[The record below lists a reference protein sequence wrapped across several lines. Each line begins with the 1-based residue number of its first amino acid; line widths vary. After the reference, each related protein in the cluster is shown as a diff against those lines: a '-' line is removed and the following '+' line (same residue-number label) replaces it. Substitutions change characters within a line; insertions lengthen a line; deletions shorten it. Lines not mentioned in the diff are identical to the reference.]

1 MRRRRSEKRLVPLRV
16 LMTLDT
22 VGGIWRFG
30 MDLARALQPRNV
42 CFVFATLGPP
52 PSAAQKEEAQA
63 YGDIVHL
70 PLPLDWLA
78 AKEGDLADIPDR
90 IAALS
95 EHRAA
100 DIIHLNLP
108 TQAAGIETDKP
119 VVVMSH
125 SCVPTWFRGLR
136 NTAPPETW
144 EWHTRLNR
152 QGLSRADVVLAP
164 SRSHAD
170 LMEATYGTIRNLRVA
185 HNATGAAPH
194 MTERGNR
201 DGVVAVGR
209 WWDEGKNGVVLDQLA
224 ARADYPLT
232 MIGSVKG
239 PNGEHFEIQNARH
252 AGPLSHQDTL
262 VRIANAET
270 FVSPS
275 VYEPFGLAALEAAA
289 CRTPL
294 VLADIPTY
302 RELWD
307 GAALFVSPHDPAAYA
322 EAIARLRKER
332 QLREIMAQLASNR
345 ATRFTPVRQAAAM
358 RAVYDSLALP
368 AMNVNAG

>member
-201 DGVVAVGR
+201 DGVVAVGA
-209 WWDEGKNGVVLDQLA
+209 GGTK
-224 ARADYPLT
+224 ARTALSSISSRRGLT
-232 MIGSVKG
+232 
-239 PNGEHFEIQNARH
+239 
-252 AGPLSHQDTL
+252 
-262 VRIANAET
+262 
-270 FVSPS
+270 
-275 VYEPFGLAALEAAA
+275 
-289 CRTPL
+289 
-294 VLADIPTY
+294 IP
-302 RELWD
+302 
-307 GAALFVSPHDPAAYA
+307 
-322 EAIARLRKER
+322 
-332 QLREIMAQLASNR
+332 
-345 ATRFTPVRQAAAM
+345 
-358 RAVYDSLALP
+358 
-368 AMNVNAG
+368 